1 VGECVHEIG
10 VRWRSGANYK
20 AFCDVLWLLPGG
32 TLHFKREKNMPR
44 YEYRVL
50 NPVPAAEKAFLDWI
64 DELDR
69 EFMNRDPEH
78 RSEVVRDA
86 LHQLYLG
93 RPYAAPGGAV
103 AEQVPVYCFDP
114 RNTTLEPEY
123 YGDVDAAKYAERKPL
138 IWFWMMYDRSPVGLN
153 HWLGFRV
160 RAMLARYIFKH
171 CGQNVKIFHN
181 VEFSF
186 GYNLTVED
194 NCTIHKYVLLDDRG
208 EIMIHEGSSISDYA
222 NIYSHSHDLNDG
234 MLVDNHKTEIG
245 PRARV
250 TYHAT
255 VLSGVNVGEHGIVGS
270 VGVASKNV
278 APYHVVGGIP
288 AKPIKVK
295 SIAPEELQRALEKK

>member
-1 VGECVHEIG
+1 LI
-10 VRWRSGANYK
+10 
-20 AFCDVLWLLPGG
+20 PGG
-32 TLHFKREKNMPR
+32 TPVFSEERLPMPR

-50 NPVPAAEKAFLDWI
+50 NPVPAAEKAFLEWV

-78 RSEVVRDA
+78 RNDVVRNA

-93 RPYAAPGGAV
+93 RPYAAAGGPA
-103 AEQVPVYCFDP
+103 AEQVLVHSFDP
-114 RNTTLEPEY
+114 RNATLEPEY
-123 YGDVDAAKYAERKPL
+123 YGDVDAEKYAERKPL

-153 HWLGFRV
+153 HWLGYRV
-160 RAMLARYIFKH
+160 RAMLARHIFKH
-171 CGQNVKIFHN
+171 CGKNVKIFHN

-208 EIMIHEGSSISDYA
+208 EIIIHEGCSISDYA
-222 NIYSHSHDLNDG
+222 NVYSHSHDLNDG

-255 VLSGVNVGEHGIVGS
+255 VLSGVTVGEHGIVGS

-278 APYHVVGGIP
+278 APYHIVGGIP

-295 SIAPEELQRALEKK
+295 SIAPEELQRALDKK